1 MIRLYIAIG
10 ILAAFTGLGL
20 YIKAQHEKIDR
31 LTGEKDR
38 LEERLIQASEANRR
52 LAQDI
57 EALDRKHTE
66 TLGQIADAEQ
76 EKRRIESEMGKENAE
91 LRKRLRDQSEWS
103 DARVPVSVAHSVNAV
118 LDRLRTH

>member
-1 MIRLYIAIG
+1 MIRLYLTIG

-38 LEERLIQASEANRR
+38 LEERLTQASEANRR

-57 EALDRKHTE
+57 ETLNQKHAE
-66 TLGQIADAEQ
+66 TLGQIADTEQ
-76 EKRRIESEMGKENAE
+76 EKRRIESEMGRENAE
-91 LRKRLRDQSEWS
+91 LRKRLRGQSEWS

>member
-1 MIRLYIAIG
+1 M
-10 ILAAFTGLGL
+10 LAVFTSLGL

-38 LEERLIQASEANRR
+38 LEERLTQASEANRR

-57 EALDRKHTE
+57 EALDRKHAE
-66 TLGQIADAEQ
+66 MLGQIADTEQ

-103 DARVPVSVAHSVNAV
+103 DAPVPVSVAHSVNAV
-118 LDRLRTH
+118 LDRLRTR